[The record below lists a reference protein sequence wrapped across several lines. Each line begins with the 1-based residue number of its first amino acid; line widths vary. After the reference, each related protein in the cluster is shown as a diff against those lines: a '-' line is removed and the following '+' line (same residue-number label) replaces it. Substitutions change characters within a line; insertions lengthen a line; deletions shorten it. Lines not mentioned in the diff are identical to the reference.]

1 MLIPQHSATFDR
13 RATFPGTTRRLELAR
28 RLIGHGMRALL
39 SVFALLLIGVSAH
52 AQIYHGNDTT
62 TRSVGNEPE
71 AYQTA
76 TDSCARGGYR
86 VTRVRGPYGNE
97 IAVNCPSAAPPAL
110 RSASAQPGQPA
121 THPITEPSAQM
132 PQGETEPPARP
143 EQDSTVTWN
152 TYAQPW

>member
-1 MLIPQHSATFDR
+1 
-13 RATFPGTTRRLELAR
+13 
-28 RLIGHGMRALL
+28 MRALL

-97 IAVNCPSAAPPAL
+97 IAVNCPSAAPPAP
-110 RSASAQPGQPA
+110 RAASVQRRQPA
-121 THPITEPSAQM
+121 THPTATVQPEM
-132 PQGETEPPARP
+132 PQGEAEPPARP
-143 EQDSTVTWN
+143 DQDSTVTWN